1 MVNFM
6 RNDNQPM
13 QNQMDNQGMQN
24 GRPDFSKE
32 NKKINNKYKLALLN
46 VSAFKNF

>member
-1 MVNFM
+1 MLEQGNRLEMVNFI

-32 NKKINNKYKLALLN
+32 NKKNQ
-46 VSAFKNF
+46 